1 MKCLKVFLMFVV
13 LMALATTLLATPTE
27 EEVLIDAT
35 DEEED
40 AQIETFDVPMPESE
54 EVLPTSLRGTGRF
67 LAQTRRVTMTCNK
80 YPRVCRAKGSPGPD
94 CCKKKCVNV
103 KTDRLNCGIC
113 GKKCK
118 YSEICCKG
126 LCVNPL
132 SNKKH
137 CGGCN
142 TKCKKGS
149 SCVYGM
155 CSYA

>member
-1 MKCLKVFLMFVV
+1 MKSLRIFLMLAMF
-13 LMALATTLLATPTE
+13 MALAISTICETQL
-27 EEVLIDAT
+27 
-35 DEEED
+35 DEEELGFED
-40 AQIETFDVPMPESE
+40 DGNDLPLSESE
-54 EVLPTSLRGTGRF
+54 QPTSLRGTSRF
-67 LAQTRRVTMTCNK
+67 LAQKTRVVMTCNK
-80 YPRVCRAKGSPGPD
+80 YPRVCRASGSPGPD

-103 KTDRLNCGIC
+103 LTDRLNCGMC

-126 LCVNPL
+126 ECVNPS

-142 TKCKKGS
+142 NKCGTGN
-149 SCVYGM
+149 SCAYGI